1 MAGLGE
7 GKNFGANTGPVGTRD
22 TFCTVSLDQEEV
34 VRTKTVER
42 AQSAFF
48 GEEFQFEVPRPFRVL
63 SFYLYEK
70 DLLKR
75 DSCLGKACIRKE
87 ELNRYHGKDHWFSLT
102 HVDQDSEV
110 QGQVHV
116 EVRLT
121 EAMEDA
127 GKTVFKVS
135 ARVSLWHSS
144 NYYKFADVFLG
155 EVKIPL
161 STLDMTRPQ
170 KLHKAWY
177 LLQPRDSTR
186 PSKPCQGSLRLNIN
200 YTEDHIFPSHY
211 YDSLCNLLLKSPDVD
226 PLSSSA
232 VNIYG
237 EVMKDKLE
245 DAARPLVRLFL
256 HHGTLLP
263 LISALADRE
272 VAKMTDPNTLFRG
285 NSLLTKCVDEV
296 MKLTGMHYLH
306 LTIKKH
312 IDDENL
318 RVYVERMFKSITESA
333 RLCPTIMSEV
343 FFTLKESAIRHFPD
357 VNDVRY
363 TAVSGF
369 VFLRLFAP
377 AILGPRLFQLREEHP
392 DPTTARTLTLISKTI
407 QSLGNLANS
416 SSVSPGLKEA
426 YMSNIYDCFAKK
438 EYSDAVKTFLDVI
451 SSTGRPHSR
460 SIDTPVVL
468 KESLMIK
475 RAQGRTRFGL
485 KNFKRRWFCLT
496 NKDLTYAK
504 SKGEPPLCKIP
515 VEDIL
520 AVESLQEESFKM
532 KNVGILMFQVVQP
545 QRALYIQANN
555 CVEAKEWGV
564 PTDIKL
570 DIDSDREME
579 RIHSF
584 FLTHRDRLEKLEDMC
599 GEEAV
604 YSGTPPTPRTT
615 TYIIEDPKT
624 CFETLR
630 SIMDCIIKLEQE
642 HIEYYKALAKSTK
655 YGSEKKKMAE
665 SNTKAL
671 PVRNH
676 AKMGSSTNDETGP
689 VRDGAASGDHNAAA
703 SVGSGARGGTDRHT
717 CLNVG
722 DHIVVFPGN
731 ESCSDDTYDKTADDD
746 YTEPEEVRFGHKA
759 RVRCET
765 GWHKYDSHCY
775 VFMEQE
781 VSWTDGHNICMQN
794 GAHLVSIRNFMEN
807 MFIRSLIPSG
817 ITKIVWIGLENVHK
831 NKDWWT
837 DGSRLSYTNW
847 APDEPNND
855 HVASWFEGENCGSM
869 FSRTGKT
876 FLFGLFGPVKERGQW
891 NDADCDHLYPFIC
904 KKPM

>member
-1 MAGLGE
+1 MAGLGEGEVRVVETLRVKIGE
-7 GKNFGANTGPVGTRD
+7 GKNFGASTGPVGTRD

-63 SFYLYEK
+63 SFYVYEK

-87 ELNRYHGKDHWFSLT
+87 ELHRYHGKDHWFSLT

-121 EAMEDA
+121 EIMEDA

-135 ARVSLWHSS
+135 ARVLECSGLAIINGCCDPYANVTFCTPNRTENKKTKVRKKTTDPHFDETFYFELNRPSPSPDNRFSIVDEDIDKTELRVSLWHSS

-245 DAARPLVRLFL
+245 EAARPLVRLFL
-256 HHGTLLP
+256 HHGSLLP

-306 LTIKKH
+306 VTIKKH
-312 IDDENL
+312 IDDICEDHKPCEIDATRVKEGENLQINLENL

-504 SKGEPPLCKIP
+504 SKELERNLGTAYRLRRTGCTRILLGEPPLCKIP

-520 AVESLQEESFKM
+520 AVEGLQEESFKM
-532 KNVGILMFQVVQP
+532 KNMFQVVQP

-555 CVEAKEWGV
+555 CVEAKEWIDILNKVSQCNKKRLKTYHPAAYVNCHWLCCKEGNENATGCTPVTGGV
-564 PTDIKL
+564 PADIKL

-604 YSGTPPTPRTT
+604 YSGTPSTPRTT
-615 TYIIEDPKT
+615 TYVIEDPKT

-630 SIMDCIIKLEQE
+630 CIMDCIIKLEQE

-655 YGSEKKKMAE
+655 YGSEQK
-665 SNTKAL
+665 
-671 PVRNH
+671 PI
-676 AKMGSSTNDETGP
+676 GG
-689 VRDGAASGDHNAAA
+689 DG
-703 SVGSGARGGTDRHT
+703 VK
-717 CLNVG
+717 
-722 DHIVVFPGN
+722 PN
-731 ESCSDDTYDKTADDD
+731 EL
-746 YTEPEEVRFGHKA
+746 E
-759 RVRCET
+759 
-765 GWHKYDSHCY
+765 DS
-775 VFMEQE
+775 M
-781 VSWTDGHNICMQN
+781 
-794 GAHLVSIRNFMEN
+794 
-807 MFIRSLIPSG
+807 
-817 ITKIVWIGLENVHK
+817 
-831 NKDWWT
+831 
-837 DGSRLSYTNW
+837 
-847 APDEPNND
+847 
-855 HVASWFEGENCGSM
+855 EGEEGGSNM
-869 FSRTGKT
+869 
-876 FLFGLFGPVKERGQW
+876 
-891 NDADCDHLYPFIC
+891 
-904 KKPM
+904 